1 MTIGED
7 WGIVCGHVGAWQ
19 TFRFMPHRAEGEG
32 FFAAIARKSTN
43 AGGKSRNPKS
53 RKSILSAVDRRT
65 ATELERWV
73 KEPQKMKWA
82 AINDTFYGYYATHSD
97 YIKILAEAMTVIHS
111 GVCMGQIF
119 KGRLKPDHSLAMFT
133 ELNLNTINSVE
144 VDRATALEYLR
155 RGDVGVCEGMVEGI
169 NLLCSEG
176 LPLGW
181 IKRVGNRSNNLYPNS
196 LRILNF

>member
-1 MTIGED
+1 
-7 WGIVCGHVGAWQ
+7 
-19 TFRFMPHRAEGEG
+19 
-32 FFAAIARKSTN
+32 
-43 AGGKSRNPKS
+43 
-53 RKSILSAVDRRT
+53 
-65 ATELERWV
+65 
-73 KEPQKMKWA
+73 MKV
-82 AINDTFYGYYATHSD
+82 
-97 YIKILAEAMTVIHS
+97 LAEAMTVIHS

-133 ELNLNTINSVE
+133 GLNISAITAVE
-144 VDRATALEYLR
+144 VDHTTALEYLR
-155 RGDVGVCEGMVEGI
+155 RGDIGVCEGMAEGI